1 MNSFNAHAE
10 FKTGLEEGEVR
21 VLPVIVL
28 DIHSRDSYA
37 LVVPTEND
45 GTHRKAIYV
54 EKTSLR
60 FDSGQILQLQ
70 RMIQKEQIQ

>member
-1 MNSFNAHAE
+1 MNPFNAHAE
-10 FKTGLEEGEVR
+10 FKTGVGEVK
-21 VLPVIVL
+21 VSPVIVL
-28 DIHSRDSYA
+28 DIYSKDSYA

-45 GTHRKAIYV
+45 GGHRKAVYV

-70 RMIQKEQIQ
+70 KMIQKEQIQ